1 MKDPN
6 NIQDELRDMN
16 SNLPNQNGQN
26 PFSVPEG
33 YFDGLAA
40 SILAKVKE
48 QSASAAD
55 ELKELSPLLA
65 SVSKEMPY
73 SLPAGYFEE
82 NLSALPAFARETE
95 APVLAAIGRKMP
107 YTVSQGYFDN
117 LAQQVLA
124 KVAQPKAKVV
134 PLFSRT
140 WMRVAVAAVMGGIIF
155 LSGYQYFNSGADGQM
170 ASQQPADTSQNW
182 MARNTHPVVRDLQ
195 KASTKDLEE
204 FMNTV
209 PVAPKE
215 ETTAKPAEKTE
226 VKNLLQDVSVKEI
239 DAFLEQLPTA
249 DDELALID

>member
-16 SNLPNQNGQN
+16 SNLPGQNSQN

-40 SILAKVKE
+40 SILAKVKG
-48 QSASAAD
+48 QSATAAA
-55 ELKELSPLLA
+55 ELQELSPLLA
-65 SVSKEMPY
+65 SISKQMPY

-82 NLSALPAFARETE
+82 NLSALPAFAGETE
-95 APVLAAIGRKMP
+95 SPVLEAIGKKQP
-107 YTVSQGYFDN
+107 YTVPQDYFDN
-117 LAQQVLA
+117 LPQQVLA
-124 KVAQPKAKVV
+124 KVAQPKANVV

-140 WMRVAVAAVMGGIIF
+140 WMRAAVAAAMIGIVF
-155 LSGYQYFNSGADGQM
+155 LSGYQYFNSGGDDQT

-182 MARNTHPVVRDLQ
+182 MARNMHPVVRDIQ
-195 KASTKDLEE
+195 KASTRDLEE

-209 PVAPKE
+209 PVAPKQ
-215 ETTAKPAEKTE
+215 ETAAKPAEKTE
-226 VKNLLQDVSVKEI
+226 VKNLLKDVSVKEI